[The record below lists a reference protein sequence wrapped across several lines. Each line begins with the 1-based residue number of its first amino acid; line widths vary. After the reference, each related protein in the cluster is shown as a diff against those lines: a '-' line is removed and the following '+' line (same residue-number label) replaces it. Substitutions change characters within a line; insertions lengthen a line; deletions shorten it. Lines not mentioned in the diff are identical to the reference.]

1 MINKGI
7 LIIFLIFGIIL
18 IIIEVTKLDSCQN
31 VKSKVIYKYI
41 PRSFEEEQNEP
52 VYPSTVFAT
61 MFSSP
66 SQWDRGIEYYDY
78 RNAERVNKF
87 FISQM

>member
-18 IIIEVTKLDSCQN
+18 VIIEIVKVDSTCP
-31 VKSKVIYKYI
+31 KTKVIYKYL
-41 PRSFEEEQNEP
+41 PKSPEEEMNEP
-52 VYPSTVFAT
+52 IFPSEIFKA
-61 MFSSP
+61 MFTQP
-66 SQWDRGIEYYDY
+66 SAWQRGIDYYNFRDS
-78 RNAERVNKF
+78 EKVNKF